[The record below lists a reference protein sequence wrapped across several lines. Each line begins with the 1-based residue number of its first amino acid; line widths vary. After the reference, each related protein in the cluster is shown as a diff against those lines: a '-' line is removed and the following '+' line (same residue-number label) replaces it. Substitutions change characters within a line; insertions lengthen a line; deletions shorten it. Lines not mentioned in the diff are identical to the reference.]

1 MLWKPLSITT
11 DYVSPLRNGGGFFCL
26 LMTVSKQRKG
36 GVAKSQKD
44 KHLFFSIHPLL
55 LPIPEIFYL
64 ISSFFF
70 KFIWYLCIYLLTLR
84 CKSNKN
90 KLNRNKN
97 VLYFKKYTMYLYC
110 LNTIWI

>member
-1 MLWKPLSITT
+1 MESSMLWKPLSITT
-11 DYVSPLRNGGGFFCL
+11 DYVSPLTATEGAFCL

-44 KHLFFSIHPLL
+44 KHLFSSIHPLL

-70 KFIWYLCIYLLTLR
+70 KFIWYLFIYLLTLR
-84 CKSNKN
+84 CKDNHFSLKVI
-90 KLNRNKN
+90 KYDYL
-97 VLYFKKYTMYLYC
+97 FKK
-110 LNTIWI
+110 

>member
-1 MLWKPLSITT
+1 MLAPSLQRRG
-11 DYVSPLRNGGGFFCL
+11 LFCL
-26 LMTVSKQRKG
+26 LMTVSKPRKG

-44 KHLFFSIHPLL
+44 KHLFSFIHPLL

-64 ISSFFF
+64 HSSFFF
-70 KFIWYLCIYLLTLR
+70 KFIWYLFIYLLTLY

-90 KLNRNKN
+90 KLNRNSN

-110 LNTIWI
+110 LNTV

>member
-1 MLWKPLSITT
+1 MLAPSLQRRG
-11 DYVSPLRNGGGFFCL
+11 LFCL
-26 LMTVSKQRKG
+26 LMTVSKPRKG

-44 KHLFFSIHPLL
+44 KHLLSFIHPLL
-55 LPIPEIFYL
+55 LLIPEIFYL
-64 ISSFFF
+64 HSSFFF
-70 KFIWYLCIYLLTLR
+70 KFIWYLCIYLLTLC

-90 KLNRNKN
+90 KLNCNKN